1 MKNRS
6 KRINIRVSEDEGK
19 ALLRSAKRAGLS
31 LSAYLRKAGFGQP
44 IQKKPGKALRDCIR
58 MVGELRQNH
67 RHASSASMDRALDD
81 LHDRLL
87 DAYHEEVEDGY
98 DENLD
103 D

>member
-1 MKNRS
+1 MKNRN
-6 KRINIRVSEDEGK
+6 KRINIRVSEDEEK
-19 ALLRSAKRAGLS
+19 ALLRLAKRTGLS
-31 LSAYLRKAGFGQP
+31 LSAYLRKAGMNRP
-44 IQKKPGKALRDCIR
+44 IKMKPSKALRDCIR

-98 DENLD
+98 DQNLGD
-103 D
+103 